1 MKTVLTDEVA
11 RENLKANLA
20 RLLEERGFT
29 RYRLARVT
37 GESDQTIKN
46 VADGVHMPRA
56 GLLSRLAEALGVS
69 MDDLVH
75 QPRSTTKPKKSQK
88 KMQSVA

>member
-1 MKTVLTDEVA
+1 MVTDELA
-11 RENLKANLA
+11 RENLKASIAL
-20 RLLEERGFT
+20 LLEKRGMS
-29 RYRLARVT
+29 RYRLARLT

-56 GLLSRLAEALGVS
+56 GLLSRLAEAFGVT
-69 MDDLVH
+69 MDELVN
-75 QPRSTTKPKKSQK
+75 PKRDASRPKRSQK